1 MKKKVLVVDD
11 EQDQIQTMKY
21 ALESLTDKYEI
32 IGVQDG
38 WQCLDYLKNE
48 QPDLVLLD
56 MMMPGLNGWQVFDAM
71 QKNDLWRS
79 IPVIFLTGVSD
90 PVMKNTGELLAEDYI
105 EKPFEAQELKKRIDK
120 ILHIS

>member
-11 EQDQIQTMKY
+11 EQDQIQTVKY